1 MGMKSKLAITFAY
14 DSENP
19 NMCGDDCPYRVIF
32 KNMGHCELFKGVL
45 RLSNEEEYDA
55 IPKVPK
61 TIRCGNCLEAQR
73 KWDKKIDRINKA
85 EQGGK

>member
-14 DSENP
+14 DSENSD
-19 NMCGDDCPYRVIF
+19 MCGEDCPFMLTF
-32 KNMGHCELFKGVL
+32 KEFGHCKMFGMLEL
-45 RLSNEEEYDA
+45 SDTESYSINN
-55 IPKVPK
+55 PKV
-61 TIRCGNCLEAQR
+61 IRCSDCLEAQR